1 MIKLFFLILIIF
13 SSTTF
18 ANDRLK
24 GYQALEDQ
32 DYKKALYYLSY
43 EANLGDDKA
52 QYNLGIMYK
61 KGLGVPVNNNE
72 AFGWFFLSANQGNIL
87 ANYALG
93 HAYLKGSGIKKNYKS
108 ALRAFKYAA
117 LREHPSSRLII
128 GNMYYQGQGVIVSYP
143 RAFLWWS
150 LAQDLNIGGA
160 SQNIDMIKK
169 KMSKDQYSKA
179 KGMYLMCMQ
188 NTLYNCTKKLD
199 LFHKG

>member
-108 ALRAFKYAA
+108 ALKAFKYAA

-150 LAQDLNIGGA
+150 LAKDLNIGGA

-179 KGMYLMCMQ
+179 KEMYLMCMQ

-199 LFHKG
+199 LF

>member
-72 AFGWFFLSANQGNIL
+72 AFSWFFLSLCIVL
-87 ANYALG
+87 L
-93 HAYLKGSGIKKNYKS
+93 SICRKKYIF
-108 ALRAFKYAA
+108 LRLHFFDV
-117 LREHPSSRLII
+117 L
-128 GNMYYQGQGVIVSYP
+128 
-143 RAFLWWS
+143 
-150 LAQDLNIGGA
+150 
-160 SQNIDMIKK
+160 
-169 KMSKDQYSKA
+169 
-179 KGMYLMCMQ
+179 
-188 NTLYNCTKKLD
+188 
-199 LFHKG
+199 

>member
-13 SSTTF
+13 SSTTL

-24 GYQALEDQ
+24 GYQALEDK

-128 GNMYYQGQGVIVSYP
+128 GNMYYQGQGVIVSYS
-143 RAFLWWS
+143 RAYLWWS

-179 KGMYLMCMQ
+179 KEMYLMCMQ

-199 LFHKG
+199 LF

>member
-1 MIKLFFLILIIF
+1 MVKLCLLILIIL

-24 GYQALEDQ
+24 GYQALKDQ

-43 EANLGDDKA
+43 DASLGDDKA

-72 AFGWFFLSANQGNIL
+72 AFSWFFLSANQGNIL

-93 HAYLKGSGIKKNYKS
+93 HSYLKGSGIKQNYKL
-108 ALRAFKYAA
+108 ALKAFKYSA
-117 LREHPSSRLII
+117 LREHPTSRLLI
-128 GNMYYQGQGVIVSYP
+128 GNMYYQGQGVIVSYS

-150 LAQDLNIGGA
+150 LAQDLNIDGA
-160 SQNIDMIKK
+160 SENISIIKK
-169 KMSKDQYSKA
+169 KMTKGQYSKA
-179 KGMYLMCMQ
+179 KEMYLMCMQ
-188 NTLYNCTKKLD
+188 DTLYKYNCTKKFD
-199 LFHKG
+199 LF

>member
-13 SSTTF
+13 SPTTL

-43 EANLGDDKA
+43 ETNLGDDKA

-61 KGLGVPVNNNE
+61 KGLGVPVNKNE

-108 ALRAFKYAA
+108 ALKAFKYAA

-128 GNMYYQGQGVIVSYP
+128 GNMYSQGQGVFVSFP

-169 KMSKDQYSKA
+169 KISRDQYSKA
-179 KGMYLMCMQ
+179 KEMYLMCMQ
-188 NTLYNCTKKLD
+188 KTLYDCSKKLY
-199 LFHKG
+199 LF

>member
-13 SSTTF
+13 TSTTF

-72 AFGWFFLSANQGNIL
+72 AFSWFFLSANQGNIL

-108 ALRAFKYAA
+108 ALKAFKYAA

-199 LFHKG
+199 LF

>member
-18 ANDRLK
+18 ANDRQK

-72 AFGWFFLSANQGNIL
+72 AFSWFFLSANQGNIL

-108 ALRAFKYAA
+108 ALKAFKYAA

-128 GNMYYQGQGVIVSYP
+128 GNMYYQGQGVIVSYS

-179 KGMYLMCMQ
+179 KEMYLMCMQ

-199 LFHKG
+199 LF